1 VGVASFGGTPA
12 VYGGAGLK
20 RNRPSSPTVSV
31 IVPVKNEAAN
41 LREILPR
48 LPQVHEVI
56 VVDGNS
62 ADESVQ
68 VAREVRPD
76 AIIVEQTRRGK
87 GNALACG
94 FLVASGDIIV
104 MFDADGSADPSEIPI
119 FVDALID
126 GADFAK
132 GSRYA
137 VGGASDDLTVLRSL
151 GNSFL
156 NVIANVAF
164 GTRFTD
170 LCYGYNAF
178 WRDLVS
184 VLDLP
189 SVDILDP
196 VNGLLWGDG
205 FEIETLISSRFA
217 AARVKTTEVPSVER
231 SRIYGQ
237 SNLRTFRDGAR
248 VLLTIVAEHKRM
260 RLMRE
265 RSEPARLSSIHTDGR
280 PRLDL
285 IKPTPAYEDQRQ
297 AS

>member
-1 VGVASFGGTPA
+1 
-12 VYGGAGLK
+12 
-20 RNRPSSPTVSV
+20 
-31 IVPVKNEAAN
+31 VPVKNEAAN

-48 LPQVHEVI
+48 LPQLHEVI

-62 ADESVQ
+62 VDGSVR
-68 VAREVRPD
+68 VAREVLPNV
-76 AIIVEQTRRGK
+76 IVVQQTRRGK

-104 MFDADGSADPSEIPI
+104 MFDADGSADPAEIPG
-119 FVDALID
+119 FVEALVD

-137 VGGASDDLTVLRSL
+137 AGGASEDLTRLRSL

-156 NVIANVAF
+156 NMIANVAF

-178 WRDLVS
+178 WRDLIS

-189 SVDILDP
+189 SVDVPDP
-196 VNGLLWGDG
+196 INGLLWGDG
-205 FEIETLISSRFA
+205 FEIETLMSSRFA

-231 SRIYGQ
+231 SRIYGNT
-237 SNLRTFRDGAR
+237 NLRTFRDGAR

-260 RLMRE
+260 RRLRK
-265 RSEPARLSSIHTDGR
+265 RSEPAKLSSVHTSGR

-285 IKPTPAYEDQRQ
+285 IQLVPAYDERQ
-297 AS
+297 AR

>member
-1 VGVASFGGTPA
+1 MKG
-12 VYGGAGLK
+12 
-20 RNRPSSPTVSV
+20 NRPASPTVSV
-31 IVPVKNEAAN
+31 IVPAKNEAAN
-41 LREILPR
+41 LQEILPR

-56 VVDGNS
+56 LVDGDS
-62 ADESVQ
+62 VDGTVQ
-68 VAREVRPD
+68 VARKVLPHV
-76 AIIVEQTRRGK
+76 IVVKQTRRGK

-94 FLVASGDIIV
+94 FLAASGDIVV
-104 MFDADGSADPSEIPI
+104 MFDADGSADPAEIPA
-119 FVDALID
+119 FVEALVD

-137 VGGASDDLTVLRSL
+137 TGGASEDLTRLRRL
-151 GNSFL
+151 GNSLL
-156 NVIANVAF
+156 NMIANFAF

-189 SVDILDP
+189 SVDIP
-196 VNGLLWGDG
+196 EPPNGLLWGDG

-217 AARVKTTEVPSVER
+217 TARVTTTEVPSVER
-231 SRIYGQ
+231 SRIHGNT
-237 SNLRTFRDGAR
+237 NLRTFRDGTR
-248 VLLTIVAEHKRM
+248 VLLTIIAEHRRM
-260 RLMRE
+260 RLLHK
-265 RSEPARLSSIHTDGR
+265 RSESANLSWLRVAGH

-285 IKPTPAYEDQRQ
+285 IQPVPAYEDELQ

>member
-1 VGVASFGGTPA
+1 VKG
-12 VYGGAGLK
+12 
-20 RNRPSSPTVSV
+20 NRPSSPTVSV
-31 IVPVKNEAAN
+31 IVPVKNEAEN
-41 LREILPR
+41 LREVLPR

-62 ADESVQ
+62 VDDSVQ
-68 VAREVRPD
+68 VAREVLPSVVVVR
-76 AIIVEQTRRGK
+76 QTRRGK

-94 FLVASGDIIV
+94 LLVASGDIVV
-104 MFDADGSADPSEIPI
+104 MFDADGSADPAEIPA
-119 FVDALID
+119 FVAALVE

-137 VGGASDDLTVLRSL
+137 AGGASEDLTWLRSL
-151 GNSFL
+151 GNSCL
-156 NVIANVAF
+156 NMIANAAF

-189 SVDILDP
+189 SVDFLEP
-196 VNGLLWGDG
+196 AEGLLWGDG

-217 AARVKTTEVPSVER
+217 VAGVKTTEVPSVER
-231 SRIYGQ
+231 SRLYGYT
-237 SNLRTFRDGAR
+237 NLRTFRDGSR
-248 VLLTIVAEHKRM
+248 VLFTILAEHKRM
-260 RLMRE
+260 RLLRK
-265 RSEPARLSSIHTDGR
+265 RSESARLSSVRPSAR

-285 IKPTPAYEDQRQ
+285 IQLVPAYEDEHQ

>member
-1 VGVASFGGTPA
+1 
-12 VYGGAGLK
+12 
-20 RNRPSSPTVSV
+20 VSV

-41 LREILPR
+41 LRKVLPR

-56 VVDGNS
+56 VVDGGS
-62 ADESVQ
+62 VDGSVQ
-68 VAREVRPD
+68 VAREVLPD
-76 AIIVEQTRRGK
+76 VIVVPQTRRGK

-104 MFDADGSADPSEIPI
+104 MFDADGSADPIEIPA
-119 FVDALID
+119 FVQALVD

-137 VGGASDDLTVLRSL
+137 VGGASEDLTLLRSL
-151 GNSFL
+151 GNSCL
-156 NVIANVAF
+156 NMIANVAF
-164 GTRFTD
+164 ETRFTD

-178 WRDLVS
+178 WRDLVPT
-184 VLDLP
+184 LDLP
-189 SVDILDP
+189 SVDLPEPI
-196 VNGLLWGDG
+196 NGLLWGDG

-217 AARVKTTEVPSVER
+217 AAQVKTTEVPSVER
-231 SRIYGQ
+231 SRIHGQ

-248 VLLTIVAEHKRM
+248 VLMTIVAEHRRM
-260 RLMRE
+260 RLQDK
-265 RSEPARLSSIHTDGR
+265 RSEIASLISAPTFGR

-285 IKPTPAYEDQRQ
+285 VHSVPAYEEDRR

>member
-1 VGVASFGGTPA
+1 MKG
-12 VYGGAGLK
+12 
-20 RNRPSSPTVSV
+20 NRPASPTVSV
-31 IVPVKNEAAN
+31 IVPAKNEAAN
-41 LREILPR
+41 LQEILPR

-56 VVDGNS
+56 LVDGNS
-62 ADESVQ
+62 VDATVE
-68 VAREVRPD
+68 VARKVLPHV
-76 AIIVEQTRRGK
+76 IVVKQTRRGK

-94 FLVASGDIIV
+94 FLAASGDIVV
-104 MFDADGSADPSEIPI
+104 MFDADGSADPAEIPA
-119 FVDALID
+119 FVEALVD

-137 VGGASDDLTVLRSL
+137 TGGASEDLTRLRRL

-156 NVIANVAF
+156 NMIANFAF

-189 SVDILDP
+189 SVDIP
-196 VNGLLWGDG
+196 EPPHGLLWGDG

-217 AARVKTTEVPSVER
+217 TAGVTTTEVPSVER
-231 SRIYGQ
+231 SRIHGNT
-237 SNLRTFRDGAR
+237 NLRTFRDGTR
-248 VLLTIVAEHKRM
+248 VLLTIIAEHRRM
-260 RLMRE
+260 LLHK
-265 RSEPARLSSIHTDGR
+265 RSESANLSWLRVAGR

-285 IKPTPAYEDQRQ
+285 IQPVPACEDELQ

>member
-1 VGVASFGGTPA
+1 M
-12 VYGGAGLK
+12 
-20 RNRPSSPTVSV
+20 
-31 IVPVKNEAAN
+31 NEAAN

-62 ADESVQ
+62 VDESVQ
-68 VAREVRPD
+68 VAREVLPNV
-76 AIIVEQTRRGK
+76 IVVGQTRRGK

-104 MFDADGSADPSEIPI
+104 MFDADGSADPAEIPA
-119 FVDALID
+119 FVEALVD

-137 VGGASDDLTVLRSL
+137 AGGASEDLTRLRSL

-156 NVIANVAF
+156 NMIANAAF

-189 SVDILDP
+189 SVDLSDP
-196 VNGLLWGDG
+196 INGLLWGDG

-217 AARVKTTEVPSVER
+217 AAAVKTAEVPSVER
-231 SRIYGQ
+231 SRIYGN
-237 SNLRTFRDGAR
+237 SHLRTFRDGAR

-260 RLMRE
+260 RLLRR
-265 RSEPARLSSIHTDGR
+265 RSEPAKLSSVRTSGR

-285 IKPTPAYEDQRQ
+285 IQPIPAYEDERQ

>member
-1 VGVASFGGTPA
+1 
-12 VYGGAGLK
+12 
-20 RNRPSSPTVSV
+20 
-31 IVPVKNEAAN
+31 VPVKNEAAN

-56 VVDGNS
+56 IVDGNS
-62 ADESVQ
+62 VDESVQ
-68 VAREVRPD
+68 IAREVRPD
-76 AIIVEQTRRGK
+76 VIVVEQTRRGK

-94 FLVASGDIIV
+94 FLVSSGDIIV

-119 FVDALID
+119 FVKALVA

-137 VGGASDDLTVLRSL
+137 TGGASEDLTLLRSL

-156 NVIANVAF
+156 NAIANVAF
-164 GTRFTD
+164 GTRFSD

-178 WRDLVS
+178 WRDMVP

-189 SVDILDP
+189 SVDLPDP
-196 VNGLLWGDG
+196 INGLLWGDG

-217 AARVKTTEVPSVER
+217 TARVKTTEVPSVER

-248 VLLTIVAEHKRM
+248 VLITIVAEHKRM
-260 RLMRE
+260 RLMRD
-265 RSEPARLSSIHTDGR
+265 RSEPAKLSSVRSAGR

-285 IKPTPAYEDQRQ
+285 IMPIPAYEDQRQ